1 MQGLFLDDE
10 RYPKDVTW
18 IKYPENVEWIIARTQ
33 YYFMSL
39 LEDEEF
45 DIITFDHDI
54 ECYDEEGKEVTGYD
68 LLKYTLDYFQI
79 NNKKIPKCYFHS
91 MNPVGKENMEAYYN
105 NFVTFYN
112 KEWEK

>member
-1 MQGLFLDDE
+1 MRGIFLDDE

-18 IKYPENVEWIIARTQ
+18 IKYPENVEWTITRKQ

-54 ECYDEEGKEVTGYD
+54 ECYDEEGMEVTGYD
-68 LLKYTLDYFQI
+68 LLKYALDYFHI
-79 NNKKIPKCYFHS
+79 NNKKIPTCYFHS

-105 NFVTFYN
+105 NFVDFYN

>member
-1 MQGLFLDDE
+1 MRGIFLDDE

-54 ECYDEEGKEVTGYD
+54 QCYNEDGAEVTGLH
-68 LLKYTLDYFQI
+68 LLKWMLTYFYE
-79 NNKKIPKCYFHS
+79 NNKKLPQIYFHT
-91 MNPVGKENMEAYYN
+91 MNSVGKTNMEAYYN
-105 NFVTFYN
+105 CWVNHHH
-112 KEWEK
+112 

>member
-1 MQGLFLDDE
+1 MRGIFLDDE

-18 IKYPENVEWIIARTQ
+18 IKYPENVEWFIARTQ

-68 LLKYTLDYFQI
+68 LLKWALDYFYT
-79 NNKKIPKCYFHS
+79 NNKKIPVMYFHS
-91 MNPVGKENMEAYYN
+91 MNPIGKANMEGYLASFTKAY
-105 NFVTFYN
+105 T
-112 KEWEK
+112 EST